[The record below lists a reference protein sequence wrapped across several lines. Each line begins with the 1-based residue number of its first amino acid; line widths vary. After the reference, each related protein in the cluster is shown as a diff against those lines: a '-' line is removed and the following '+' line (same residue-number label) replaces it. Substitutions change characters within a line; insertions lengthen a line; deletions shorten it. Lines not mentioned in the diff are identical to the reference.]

1 MTRDAGNGPTPY
13 PLRTDER
20 RGKDADD
27 GESSG
32 LEHGGD
38 AFRKRRTKLVRRLS
52 SPVRRRTGTARLT
65 PDDRRTAMI
74 RERRGKRGAGCLQV
88 ISVRYDSAIGRNRQR
103 VVATLPLDADG
114 LPSRVVPELTET
126 ERRNAEAFFAAR
138 SHELRE
144 RRILES
150 VAALVVQGHRIRTAL
165 ADPGDRPMV
174 LRAAELYGLGTSLAE
189 LVGAAV
195 TAGLRGRI
203 RVAARRR

>member
-1 MTRDAGNGPTPY
+1 
-13 PLRTDER
+13 
-20 RGKDADD
+20 
-27 GESSG
+27 
-32 LEHGGD
+32 
-38 AFRKRRTKLVRRLS
+38 
-52 SPVRRRTGTARLT
+52 
-65 PDDRRTAMI
+65 MI
-74 RERRGKRGAGCLQV
+74 RERRSKRGAGCIQV
-88 ISVRYDSAIGRNRQR
+88 ISVRYDPAIGRNRQR